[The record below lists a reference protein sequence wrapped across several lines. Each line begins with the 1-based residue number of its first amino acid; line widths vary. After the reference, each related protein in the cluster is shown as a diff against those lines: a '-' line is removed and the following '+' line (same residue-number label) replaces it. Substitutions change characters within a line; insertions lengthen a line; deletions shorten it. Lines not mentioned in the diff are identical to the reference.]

1 MSQTTLT
8 VIDQRTNTYAE
19 VEMLAWAQAVV
30 VLSKFGMT
38 KPLPKNK
45 ADNITFRRIVPFSA
59 ATTPLTEGVTP
70 TAQQFVYEDVTA
82 TMQQFG
88 VLVEF
93 TDWVA
98 DLCEDA
104 SFNDALKAV
113 ADQMA
118 KTIEAV
124 TWGVVRAGTNVYRAN
139 GTLRTDVNTPIDQT
153 QQRAITRFLNRQ
165 KAVKISRIQDA
176 SPNYGTRAVWASY
189 VAGAHTDLEH
199 DLLEMASFVPV
210 AEYGTRSLLC
220 DEEIGACENVRYV
233 LSPDLNPFGDAGGT
247 YNGSSVDMVTTS
259 GSVADVYPIM
269 YFGKDS
275 YGVVPLKGR
284 GAVEPIMIPVNNG
297 KEKADPLSQ
306 RGYVGAKHYFTAVR
320 LNESWMARAEVAATA
335 IS

>member
-1 MSQTTLT
+1 MSQTTYS

-45 ADNITFRRIVPFSA
+45 ADNVTFRRIVPFDA

-70 TAQQFVYEDVTA
+70 TAQRFQYEDVTA
-82 TMQQFG
+82 QMAQYG

-98 DLCEDA
+98 DLTEDPA
-104 SFNDALKAV
+104 FNDALRAV

-124 TWGVVRAGTNVYRAN
+124 TWGVVRAGVNVYRAN
-139 GTLRTDVNTPIDQT
+139 GTQRTDINTPIDQT

-165 KAVKISRIQDA
+165 KAQKISRIQDA
-176 SPNYGTRAVWASY
+176 SPNYATRAVWSAY
-189 VAGAHTDLEH
+189 VACSHTDMEH
-199 DLLEMASFVPV
+199 DLLEMPSFVPV
-210 AEYGTRSLLC
+210 AEYGTRRMLC

-233 LSPDLNPFGDAGGT
+233 LSPDLNPFADAGAT
-247 YNGSSVDMVTTS
+247 YNGSGTDMVSTS
-259 GSVADVYPIM
+259 GSEADVYATM
-269 YFGKDS
+269 YFGKDA

-284 GAVEPIMIPVNNG
+284 GSIEPIMIPVNSG
-297 KEKADPLSQ
+297 PQKADPLNQ

-320 LNESWMARAEVAATA
+320 LNESWMARAESAATA

>member
-1 MSQTTLT
+1 MTQTTFTL
-8 VIDQRTNTYAE
+8 IDQRTNTYAE

-45 ADNITFRRIVPFSA
+45 SDNVTFRRIVPFDA

-70 TAQQFVYEDVTA
+70 TAQQFAYEDVTA
-82 TMQQFG
+82 TMAQYG

-98 DLCEDA
+98 DLCEDP
-104 SFNDALKAV
+104 SFNDSLKAV

-139 GTLRTDVNTPIDQT
+139 GSARTDINTPIDQT

-165 KAVKISRIQDA
+165 KATKISRIQDA
-176 SPNYGTRAVWASY
+176 SPNYATRAVWAAY
-189 VAGAHTDLEH
+189 VACSHTDMEH
-199 DLLEMASFVPV
+199 DLLEMPSFVPV
-210 AEYGTRSLLC
+210 AEYGTRRMLC

-233 LSPDLNPFGDAGGT
+233 LSPDLSPFADAGGALG
-247 YNGSSVDMVTTS
+247 GSGTDMVSTTGTS
-259 GSVADVYPIM
+259 ADVYATM
-269 YFGKDS
+269 FFGKDS

-284 GAVEPIMIPVNNG
+284 GAIEPIMIPVSQRD
-297 KEKADPLSQ
+297 KSDPLGQ

-320 LNESWMARAEVAATA
+320 LNESWMARGESAATA

>member
-1 MSQTTLT
+1 MTQSTFTT
-8 VIDQRTNTYAE
+8 IDQRTNTYAE

-45 ADNITFRRIVPFSA
+45 SDNITFRRIVPFSA

-70 TAQQFVYEDVTA
+70 TAQQFTYEDVTA
-82 TMQQFG
+82 AMAQYG

-98 DLCEDA
+98 DLCEDPA
-104 SFNDALKAV
+104 FNDALKAV

-139 GTLRTDVNTPIDQT
+139 GTQRTDINTPVDQT

-165 KAVKISRIQDA
+165 KAGKISRIQDA
-176 SPNYGTRAVWASY
+176 SPNYATRAVWAAY
-189 VAGAHTDLEH
+189 VGCGHTDVEH

-210 AEYGTRSLLC
+210 AEYGTRRMLC

-233 LSPDLNPFGDAGGT
+233 LSPDLSPFTDAGGA
-247 YNGSSVDMVTTS
+247 YGGSGTDMVSTS
-259 GSVADVYPIM
+259 GTSADVYPIM

-284 GAVEPIMIPVNNG
+284 GSVEPIMIPVSQRD
-297 KEKADPLSQ
+297 KSDPLGQ

-320 LNESWMARAEVAATA
+320 LNESWMARAECGVTA